1 MCSLLFGV
9 DDGHDNLAEESQ
21 GDEPLLGIGEPV
33 ILVRVGHTLEHLLSV
48 NEIESVLLEVP
59 PSLRLIPRDHPWSV
73 YTKCIRVKRWRPE
86 GRTFASGA
94 AGRCHRRRWRW
105 PRGARRDTHS
115 YHGGERPMRITYDC
129 SAASGR
135 TALTTTP
142 V

>member
-86 GRTFASGA
+86 GLTRRLSGSRLA
-94 AGRCHRRRWRW
+94 RPPAGGSST
-105 PRGARRDTHS
+105 PARR
-115 YHGGERPMRITYDC
+115 
-129 SAASGR
+129 AALNQS
-135 TALTTTP
+135 P
-142 V
+142 NSK